1 MKAHMLPF
9 AHAFEQTR
17 IPRLLLAAALV
28 AAMLQT
34 PAQAADITRHASGNP
49 QSPIAAATE
58 VPPGLTTVYLSGQV
72 PSVQNKEAPPTSAA
86 AFGDTKTQTI
96 SVLGKIKT
104 QLAALGLGLDDVVK
118 VQAYLVADPA
128 TGKMDFAGFSAG
140 YAEFFGGNP
149 AILNARSTMQVAGL
163 VNPGWLVEIEVTAVK
178 RP

>member
-1 MKAHMLPF
+1 M
-9 AHAFEQTR
+9 QTHFR
-17 IPRLLLAAALV
+17 RQLIPAALIAAALV
-28 AAMLQT
+28 HT
-34 PAQAADITRHASGNP
+34 PASATGITRHASGNP

-58 VPPGLTTVYLSGQV
+58 VAPGLATVYLSGQV
-72 PSVQNKEAPPTSAA
+72 PSVQNQDAPPTSAA

-96 SVLGKIKT
+96 SVLGKIKS
-104 QLAALGLGLDDVVK
+104 QLAALGLGLEDVVK

-140 YAEFFGGNP
+140 YAEFFGGSP